1 MELRPGELQLVLLL
15 AELALSSSKKNEN
28 ETNCFT

>member
-1 MELRPGELQLVLLL
+1 MELRPGELLLL
-15 AELALSSSKKNEN
+15 FLLGGLALSSSKKNEN